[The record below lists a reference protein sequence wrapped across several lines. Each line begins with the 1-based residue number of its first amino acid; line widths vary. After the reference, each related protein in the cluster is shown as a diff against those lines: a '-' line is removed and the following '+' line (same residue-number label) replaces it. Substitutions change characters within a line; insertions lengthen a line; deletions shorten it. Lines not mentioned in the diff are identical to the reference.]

1 MAIFKTET
9 LKEKGLTQEQIDYIM
24 AEAGKQVNSLTAE
37 RDGYKNQLATAQ
49 ASLKAMEGIDAA
61 GLQTKINE
69 LSEQMKGKDAEIEKI
84 KSDYAFDEAI
94 RKASGKNERAI
105 MALLDV
111 DGLKASK
118 NQTQDIDAALAAVKK
133 DNDYLFGSSAPV
145 PRVVSSTSGINND
158 AQTKREQANEA
169 LRNLFG
175 KGE

>member
-24 AEAGKQVNSLTAE
+24 AEAGREVNALTAE

-84 KSDYAFDEAI
+84 KSDYAFD
-94 RKASGKNERAI
+94 
-105 MALLDV
+105 
-111 DGLKASK
+111 
-118 NQTQDIDAALAAVKK
+118 AAVKP
-133 DNDYLFGSSAPV
+133 LASQI
-145 PRVVSSTSGINND
+145 INNED
-158 AQTKREQANEA
+158 HR
-169 LRNLFG
+169 RDDP
-175 KGE
+175 